1 MKKLIITAAILFAI
15 GMTSLN
21 AQNSGLFNRG
31 LTNESETND
40 LDNNSNSFNSDNSL
54 GGRAGGQINPVLPGQ
69 HGLSDNQGAPLG
81 NGILLLAGMG
91 VAFAACHKRKED

>member
-40 LDNNSNSFNSDNSL
+40 LNNNSNRNNSF
-54 GGRAGGQINPVLPGQ
+54 GGRAGGETDPILPPGN
-69 HGLSDNQGAPLG
+69 HGSSGNQGVPLG